1 MVQDQL
7 QEIPNI
13 SFSSWTNCRQ
23 ISSRS
28 SSNLPRT
35 VRGKEITSAWLKE
48 GLKPRSITRDIKWGT
63 PVPLPGHEDKVIYAW
78 FDACIG
84 HISITANYT
93 DQWQQWWRNPDDVH
107 LYQFLGKDNVAYH
120 TVIFSGSQIGTRD
133 TWTKLHHLSTTEYLT
148 YEDGKFSK
156 SRGKGVFG
164 DSAQKTG
171 VASDV
176 WRYYLIF
183 YRPET
188 SDIEFNW
195 DSFISANNN
204 LLLKN
209 LGNTVSRVVKFLTKN
224 FNNIV
229 PDYTRHHEPSF
240 DLWKKFIDTP
250 H

>member
-1 MVQDQL
+1 MPTPMAINAIFAANFL
-7 QEIPNI
+7 IL
-13 SFSSWTNCRQ
+13 
-23 ISSRS
+23 
-28 SSNLPRT
+28 SNLKTLDVKVDGARP
-35 VRGKEITSAWLKE
+35 V
-48 GLKPRSITRDIKWGT
+48 TRDPKHIFLQLDKLQADFEPFFQQSAT
-63 PVPLPGHEDKVIYAW
+63 NGHEDKVIYAW

-229 PDYTRHHEPSF
+229 PDHTRHHEPSF
-240 DLWKKFIDTP
+240 DLWKKSIDTP